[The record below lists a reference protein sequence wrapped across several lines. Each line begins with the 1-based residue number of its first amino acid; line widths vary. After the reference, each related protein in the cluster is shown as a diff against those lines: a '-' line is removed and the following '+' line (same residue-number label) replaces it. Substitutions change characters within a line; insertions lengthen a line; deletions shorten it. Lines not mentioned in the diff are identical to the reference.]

1 MFISSVITI
10 SSSSFLLASEEL
22 VVSEV
27 SSASFDCRVSVVPLV
42 SRLFFVSRGTDDE
55 VLEEFSIE
63 VSSLDDVEFSVSTVS
78 AEITPSALSLLD
90 ASIAYTIDELGTNVI
105 NISIVITD
113 ILFILFIFFTLLFT
127 YSLRLILIQ
136 L

>member
-1 MFISSVITI
+1 M
-10 SSSSFLLASEEL
+10 
-22 VVSEV
+22 
-27 SSASFDCRVSVVPLV
+27 